1 MRWREEGTPKKEV
14 KAEQSERREEKTR
27 QEETTV
33 TKAASISRRIRGIR
47 CYRTAQETGKE
58 RNPLAL
64 AMSKSQVLTTC
75 LLKQR
80 KNKVEG

>member
-33 TKAASISRRIRGIR
+33 TKAASISRIRGIG